1 MEVTMKRFEVHLWF
15 RDDDPEDMPMWVM
28 DSDIDGLCLASET
41 KEQLI
46 EDCIDSIPD
55 LLVSNG
61 QVKAEELPQV
71 TVEFIVEARTVE
83 SRLIKKIALVA

>member
-1 MEVTMKRFEVHLWF
+1 MKHFEVHLWF
-15 RDDDPEDMPMWVM
+15 RDDDPEDMPMWVL

-46 EDCIDSIPD
+46 KDCIDSIPD
-55 LLVSNG
+55 LLVSNA
-61 QVKAEELPQV
+61 QVTAEELPQV

-83 SRLIKKIALVA
+83 SRLIKKIELVA

>member
-1 MEVTMKRFEVHLWF
+1 MKRFEVHLWF
-15 RDDDPEDMPMWVM
+15 RDDDPEDMPMWVL

-46 EDCIDSIPD
+46 KDCIDSIPD
-55 LLVSNG
+55 LLLSNA
-61 QVKAEELPQV
+61 QVTVEELPQV

-83 SRLIKKIALVA
+83 SRLIKKLELVA

>member
-1 MEVTMKRFEVHLWF
+1 MKRFEVHLWF
-15 RDDDPEDMPMWVM
+15 RDDDPEDKPMWVL

-55 LLVSNG
+55 LLVSNA
-61 QVKAEELPQV
+61 QVTAEELPQV
-71 TVEFIVEARTVE
+71 MVEFIVEARTVE
-83 SRLIKKIALVA
+83 SRLIKKLRLVA

>member
-1 MEVTMKRFEVHLWF
+1 MEVAMKRFEVHLWF
-15 RDDDPEDMPMWVM
+15 RDNDPEDMPMWVM

-46 EDCIDSIPD
+46 EDCINSIPD

-61 QVKAEELPQV
+61 QVTAGELPQV
-71 TVEFIVEARTVE
+71 TIEFIVEARIVE
-83 SRLIKKIALVA
+83 SRLIKKVELVA

>member
-1 MEVTMKRFEVHLWF
+1 MEVTMKRFEVHLWL
-15 RDDDPEDMPMWVM
+15 RDDDPEDTPMWVM

-46 EDCIDSIPD
+46 EDCINSIPD

-61 QVKAEELPQV
+61 QVTAEELSQV
-71 TVEFIVEARTVE
+71 TIEFIVEARIVE
-83 SRLIKKIALVA
+83 SRLIKKVALVA